1 MSENFDPWSLD
12 PFDWSGNRADAKE
25 AEQQAMQKAEQ
36 EKVESKAEQQ
46 RLEEKYGLSPGEL
59 ERQDKMF
66 ALEKERQT
74 ALTGRAGKTGEQLIS
89 EEGGPVVGSLVNRV
103 KERLGKTGQDLFL
116 QEGGQPAQDYYNR
129 VTAPTDQGTFGNEL
143 ELVRQMV
150 NQEANRRGVFGGL
163 PEGGI
168 RFEQLGRAGVE
179 LAIKSAREKMAQE
192 QSLATGFINLAQNA
206 RAEAG
211 TVGERALTASGG
223 ARNEIDAFLANQQQL
238 NQTSQGRAAN
248 VGLGAANIAD
258 AGAARSYGTIT
269 DIYGQ
274 QVGRAQAEEDR
285 NLAMLGDLAS
295 LALAPATG
303 GASMALPAA
312 QASGSLPPSP
322 GRYQKLRVQGYSSR
336 DY

>member
-1 MSENFDPWSLD
+1 MSQDFSPFSFD
-12 PFDWSGNRADAKE
+12 PFDLGGNRRDARN
-25 AEQQAMQKAEQ
+25 AEKNAQQAAEQ
-36 EKVESKAEQQ
+36 EKNAAIAEQQ

-59 ERQDKMF
+59 ERQDRTF

-74 ALTGRAGKTGEQLIS
+74 ALQGRAGKTGEQLIS
-89 EEGGPVVGSLVNRV
+89 EEGGPGTAGLVNRV
-103 KERLGKTGQDLFL
+103 NQRLGKSGKDLFL
-116 QEGGQPAQDYYNR
+116 EEGGQPAQDYYNR

-143 ELVRQMV
+143 ELVRQTV
-150 NQEANRRGVFGGL
+150 NAEANRRGVFGGL

-179 LAIKSAREKMAQE
+179 LAIKSAREKMTQQ

-223 ARNEIDAFLANQQQL
+223 ARNELDAFLANQQQL
-238 NQTSQGRAAN
+238 NQASQGRAAS
-248 VGLGAANIAD
+248 VGLGAANLAD
-258 AGAARSYGTIT
+258 QGIARSYNTVQ

-285 NLAMLGDLAS
+285 NLAMLGDIAGF
-295 LALAPATG
+295 ALAPATG
-303 GASMALPAA
+303 GASLALPALT
-312 QASGSLPPSP
+312 SGSASKVDP
-322 GRYQKLRVQGYSSR
+322 GQYQKLRVQGYSSR

>member
-25 AEQQAMQKAEQ
+25 AEQQAQQ
-36 EKVESKAEQQ
+36 VAEQQ
-46 RLEEKYGLSPGEL
+46 KVEAKQEQARLEQKYGLSPGEL
-59 ERQDKMF
+59 ERQDRMF

-74 ALTGRAGKTGEQLIS
+74 ALQGRAGKTGEQLIS
-89 EEGGPVVGSLVNRV
+89 EEGGPGTAGLVNRV
-103 KERLGKTGQDLFL
+103 NERLGKSGQDLFL

-143 ELVRQMV
+143 ELVRQKV
-150 NQEANRRGVFGGL
+150 NAEANRRGVFGGL

-179 LAIKSAREKMAQE
+179 LAIKSAKEKMAQQ

-223 ARNEIDAFLANQQQL
+223 ARNELDAFLANQQQL
-238 NQTSQGRAAN
+238 TQQSQGRSAN
-248 VGLGAANIAD
+248 VGLGAAGIAD
-258 AGAARSYGTIT
+258 QGAARSYNTVQ

-274 QVGRAQAEEDR
+274 QVGRSQAVEDR
-285 NLAMLGDLAS
+285 NLAMLGDIAS
-295 LALAPATG
+295 FALAPATG
-303 GASMALPAA
+303 GASMALPTLT
-312 QASGSLPPSP
+312 SGQGTRVDP
-322 GRYQKLRVQGYSSR
+322 GQYQKLRVQGYSSR

>member
-1 MSENFDPWSLD
+1 MSQDFSLFSLD
-12 PFDWSGNRADAKE
+12 PFDISGNRGDARNAEKNAQQA
-25 AEQQAMQKAEQ
+25 AEQQANEAKAEQ
-36 EKVESKAEQQ
+36 A

-59 ERQDKMF
+59 ERQDRMF

-74 ALTGRAGKTGEQLIS
+74 ALQGRAGKTGEQLIS
-89 EEGGPVVGSLVNRV
+89 EEGGPGTAGLVNRV
-103 KERLGKTGQDLFL
+103 NERLGKSGKDLFL

-179 LAIKSAREKMAQE
+179 LAIKSAKEKMAQQ

-223 ARNEIDAFLANQQQL
+223 ARNELDAFLANQQQL
-238 NQTSQGRAAN
+238 TQQSQGRAAN
-248 VGLGAANIAD
+248 VGLNASNTASRGIEN
-258 AGAARSYGTIT
+258 SYGTIQN
-269 DIYGQ
+269 IYGQ
-274 QVGRAQAEEDR
+274 RAGQAQEEQ
-285 NLAMLGDLAS
+285 NQQMKMLGDLTGF
-295 LALAPATG
+295 ALAPATG
-303 GASMALPAA
+303 GASLALPALT
-312 QASGSLPPSP
+312 SGQGTKVDP
-322 GRYQKLRVQGYSSR
+322 GQYQKLRVKGYSSR